1 MAARGLTWLKHVIA
15 WQNSDLRDKPMAA
28 RLRVSDAP
36 DYEAI
41 HRCIRCGMCLP
52 HCPTY
57 RELGVEMDSP
67 RGRIALIRAVA
78 DGRLELNDL
87 LFEKH
92 LYQCLDCRACE
103 TACPSG
109 VQFGYLM
116 EHARGQIEQSAPRPG
131 RVRLLRW
138 LVFDQLFPFPAR
150 LRALASLLHL
160 YQRSG
165 IQALVRRT
173 GILKSL
179 PGNLAEMEALLPA
192 LSGRFFNP
200 ADSRLQTSDSQ
211 TPVVAFF
218 AGCVQSLALAEVN
231 RATVRVLERN
241 GYQVIVP
248 EAQVCC
254 GALHAHAGER
264 DGARALARRN
274 LDAFDLDQVD
284 AIVVNAAGCGA
295 ILKEYVDLLY
305 EDPAYAAKAAAFVSK
320 VKDIHEFLI
329 GLPLVPPPS
338 PSGRGVGGEGPL
350 RVTYQDA
357 CHLLHA
363 QRIKDA
369 PRVLLRSIRGIELVE
384 MAEADWCC
392 GSAGIYNLTQ
402 PALSGQILARKVV
415 NIVETGAD
423 VVAVGN
429 TGCLIQLKHGI
440 EQAGLKIRV
449 AHPIELLDEAYR
461 QEK

>member
-1 MAARGLTWLKHVIA
+1 MAANGFIW
-15 WQNSDLRDKPMAA
+15 P
-28 RLRVSDAP
+28 DAP

-67 RGRIALIRAVA
+67 RGRIALIRAA
-78 DGRLELNDL
+78 AEGRLEVTDP

-109 VQFGYLM
+109 VRFGYLM
-116 EHARGQIEQSAPRPG
+116 EHARGQIEQARRWPG
-131 RVRLLRW
+131 PIRLLRW
-138 LVFDQLFPFPAR
+138 FVFDQLVPFPAR
-150 LRALASLLHL
+150 LQALASLLRL

-165 IQALVRRT
+165 VQALVRRT
-173 GILKSL
+173 GLLTFL
-179 PGNLAEMEALLPA
+179 PGSLVAMEALLPP
-192 LSGRFFNP
+192 LPDSFFGSKDSGLRAPNP
-200 ADSRLQTSDSQ
+200 T
-211 TPVVAFF
+211 TPRHTVAFF
-218 AGCVQSLALAEVN
+218 AGCVQSLAFGEVN

-241 GYQVIVP
+241 GCRVIVP

-274 LDAFDLDQVD
+274 LEAFDLDQVD

-295 ILKEYVDLLY
+295 MLKEYEDLLH
-305 EDPAYAAKAAAFVSK
+305 EDPVYATRAKAFVSK
-320 VKDIHEFLI
+320 VKDIHEFLAS
-329 GLPLVPPPS
+329 LPLVPPSTLTPGPS
-338 PSGRGVGGEGPL
+338 PRGRGESL

-369 PRVLLRSIRGIELVE
+369 PRALLRAIPGIELVE
-384 MAEADWCC
+384 MAESDWCC
-392 GSAGIYNLTQ
+392 GSAGIYNITQ
-402 PALSGQILARKVV
+402 PALSGQILARKVAQ
-415 NIVETGAD
+415 IAATRAD
-423 VVAVGN
+423 VLAVGN
-429 TGCLIQLKHGI
+429 TGCLLQLKRGV

-449 AHPIELLDEAYR
+449 VHPIELLDEAYR
-461 QEK
+461 GELW